1 MGTAILR
8 RYVLI
13 GAIGQ
18 GGVSTVYSAVDAR
31 QGRKLAVKVLAPSLA
46 DDVQAREDVRRE
58 ALITDRLRHP
68 SVPRVFEYGEAPL
81 PDGSVVPYVVLELLA
96 GVPLTERLA
105 RGRLEWPEAVRIAA
119 TAADVLAVAHRRGV
133 VHRDLTARNI
143 MVSPAGIKIID
154 FGLATAALRNPDSGA
169 HPVVLRRGGPRGD
182 GIRSSPSAVVHGG
195 LQRGA
200 ARHAEPDRRAA
211 RHGAGLDH
219 GAQRPEGPKHGARPE
234 GPKHGARPEGPKHG
248 AQRPGGPKHS
258 SPEHSDDHAALPSHP
273 KTAFARPAD
282 DVYTLGVLLYEMLTG
297 RSPYPPAVAAMI
309 VAAGRAGH
317 LAPTPVLA
325 IPGLPPPLR
334 DLVRACMAKRP
345 EDRPAS
351 VDVALDLWRILDGAG
366 LPEPSVN

>member
-18 GGVSTVYSAVDAR
+18 GGVSTVYAAVDAR

-46 DDVQAREDVRRE
+46 DDPQAREQVRRE

-96 GVPLTERLA
+96 GQPLTQRLA

-133 VHRDLTARNI
+133 VHRDLTARNV

-154 FGLATAALRNPDSGA
+154 FGLATAALQVDDSGT
-169 HPVVLRRGGPRGD
+169 HPTAPRGRLTREGALRRHPARWRLARED
-182 GIRSSPSAVVHGG
+182 AHVTRGG
-195 LQRGA
+195 LAREDAHA
-200 ARHAEPDRRAA
+200 ARGELA
-211 RHGAGLDH
+211 RG
-219 GAQRPEGPKHGARPE
+219 EGGE
-234 GPKHGARPEGPKHG
+234 
-248 AQRPGGPKHS
+248 
-258 SPEHSDDHAALPSHP
+258 LPSHP

-297 RSPYPPAVAAMI
+297 RSPYPPAIAAVI
-309 VAAGRAGH
+309 LAAGRVGH

-345 EDRPAS
+345 EDRPRSA
-351 VDVALDLWRILDGAG
+351 DVALGLWRILDGVRV
-366 LPEPSVN
+366 PEPSVN